1 MARLFS
7 IEAKVQKALAEVER
21 ERRRRPRL
29 AAFLLKG
36 IPLAVVLAGGVVL
49 LAGRFSL
56 AIATQAALCLPPY
69 RVWLIDK
76 GDTKPVRGEIFAF
89 KAKGL
94 APVFSDGTNIVKVLQ
109 GMPGDQ
115 VSVSTAVTTING
127 SVVGEG
133 LAVATQYHIDP
144 QRYVRQGRIEPEHFW
159 FLGRTL
165 DSFDSRYWGSVERS
179 QIFGRA
185 YPIW

>member
-1 MARLFS
+1 MPRLFS
-7 IEAKVQKALAEVER
+7 IEAKVQKALADVEKG
-21 ERRRRPRL
+21 RRRPRL
-29 AAFLLKG
+29 AVFLLKG
-36 IPLAVVLAGGVVL
+36 TTLAVVLAGGIVL
-49 LAGRFSL
+49 LASRFSL
-56 AIATQAALCLPPY
+56 AIAPQAALCLPPY

-76 GDTKPVRGEIFAF
+76 DDTEPVRDEIFAF
-89 KAKGL
+89 KSKGL
-94 APVFSDGTNIVKVLQ
+94 APVFADGTNIVKVLK
-109 GMPGDQ
+109 GMPGDK
-115 VSVSTAVTTING
+115 VSVSTAVTMING

-133 LAVATQYHIDP
+133 LAVAAQYHIDP